1 MRLSTDQRRS
11 LKVHFV
17 AQLGDD
23 CRVLLFGSR
32 TDDDQRGG
40 DVDLLVLSPR
50 PVPDRAWFAACLA
63 AQAERLMGGRR
74 VDVPLSDPRTLVQP
88 VHAAALAHGEAL

>member
-1 MRLSTDQRRS
+1 M
-11 LKVHFV
+11 KAHFV
-17 AQLGDD
+17 AHLGDE

-32 TDDDQRGG
+32 TDGDQRGG

-50 PVPDRAWFAACLA
+50 TVPDRAWFAARLA

-74 VDVPLSDPRTLVQP
+74 VDVLLLDPSTLVQP